1 MRSRLLA
8 SFDILTARRASRT
21 RSPQIEME
29 NINQRKNERR
39 LYTAAAFAIVLIVLT
54 GFARTYYLKGV
65 FGTPP
70 LPGLLHFHGVVMTL
84 WVAFFVVQVRL
95 IAAHRTNL
103 HRRLGA
109 IGGLLAGLVVV
120 VGVTTAI
127 SAARRG
133 GSPGPPPLV
142 FLAIPLFDMLIF
154 SGFVAAGLFF
164 RRRSDI
170 HKRLMLL
177 SCAGFLTAAVA
188 RIPLS
193 FVATGGPLVFFGL
206 TDLFVLAF
214 VAFDT
219 VKHRRLHPVFGWGL
233 PIIIASQPL
242 RLMVA
247 GTQAWM
253 TFANWLV
260 G

>member
-1 MRSRLLA
+1 MAIDQSIPR
-8 SFDILTARRASRT
+8 
-21 RSPQIEME
+21 
-29 NINQRKNERR
+29 INKERR
-39 LYTAAAFAIVLIVLT
+39 LYTWAAVLIVLIVLT

-65 FGTPP
+65 FGTPA
-70 LPGLLHFHGVVMTL
+70 LPGLVHLHGIVMTL

-109 IGGLLAGLVVV
+109 IGGLLAGVVV
-120 VGVTTAI
+120 LVGVVTAI
-127 SAARRG
+127 GGARRG
-133 GSPGPPPLV
+133 ASPGPPPLV
-142 FLAIPLFDMLIF
+142 FLAIPLGDMLVF
-154 SGFVAAGLFF
+154 TSFVAAGLFF

-188 RIPLS
+188 RVPLG
-193 FVATGGPLVFFGL
+193 FIETGGPLVFFGL
-206 TDLFVLAF
+206 TDLCVLAC
-214 VAFDT
+214 VVYDT
-219 VKHRRLHPVFGWGL
+219 VKQRRLHPAFGWGL
-233 PIIIASQPL
+233 LFIVASQPL
-242 RLMVA
+242 RLMLS

-253 TFANWLV
+253 SFATWLV

>member
-8 SFDILTARRASRT
+8 SFDILTARRSSRT
-21 RSPQIEME
+21 RRPQIEME

-95 IAAHRTNL
+95 
-103 HRRLGA
+103 GA

-154 SGFVAAGLFF
+154 SGFVVAGLFF